1 MFTPKIIITLQLVM
15 KLTISRLGT
24 MAGTIVGA
32 ATYTSLI
39 AATATANTVLDTTID
54 VAGFVLGKGIG
65 KLLGPVAEVTT
76 AGICRAVNRFTIGSV
91 QAYSPIVVGAISA
104 AAGLGTSLIVS
115 AGEYCVTAASSK
127 IKAKYE
133 EEMPKPEFLL
143 LEYVPDEEHKEGSN

>member
-1 MFTPKIIITLQLVM
+1 MYF
-15 KLTISRLGT
+15 TISRLGT

-39 AATATANTVLDTTID
+39 AITATANTVLDTSID

-65 KLLGPVAEVTT
+65 KILGPAAELTT
-76 AGICRAVNRFTIGSV
+76 STACRAIHRLTTGSV

-115 AGEYCVTAASSK
+115 AGEYCVVSVSNK
-127 IKAKYE
+127 IKEKYDE
-133 EEMPKPEFLL
+133 QIPRPEFQL
-143 LEYVPDEEHKEGSN
+143 LEYIPEEEEEHKDE